1 MSEFEDNKELTDL
14 ADALEPIMEARY
26 LRAASSLKAGIK
38 LDRLTLALADGDAE
52 KAYRAVIT
60 DKRLRDAMEPIQKS
74 IREDLIPRGG
84 RLGARIL
91 RRS

>member
-1 MSEFEDNKELTDL
+1 MSRYEDQKELSDL
-14 ADALEPIMEARY
+14 ADKYEPRMEAQF
-26 LRAASSLKAGIK
+26 LRAAATLRAGVE
-38 LDRLTLALADGDAE
+38 LDRLTLALADGDTE

-74 IREDLIPRGG
+74 IREDLIPKGG

-91 RRS
+91 RRK